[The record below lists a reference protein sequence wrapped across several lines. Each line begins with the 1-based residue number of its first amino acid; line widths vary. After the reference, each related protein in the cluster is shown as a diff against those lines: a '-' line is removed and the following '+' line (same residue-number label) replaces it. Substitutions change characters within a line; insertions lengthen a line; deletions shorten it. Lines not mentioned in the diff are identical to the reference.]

1 MYLSSIKYILISVYT
16 KFADKKAATPEKTI
30 GYGFNPL
37 EKIWFYSKLTLDSGL
52 RRSDKQENVI
62 PAKAGIYTELNAEQK
77 PMAPGVDPEFRN
89 HQSWTN
95 PKESIHWKRNRK
107 KNLIYLMRLG
117 HLINVLAIYSERLVK
132 IVRDLGVRG
141 LIRFIRST
149 LSGPWLDPLRVKE
162 RIAAPFQLRLI

>member
-1 MYLSSIKYILISVYT
+1 
-16 KFADKKAATPEKTI
+16 
-30 GYGFNPL
+30 
-37 EKIWFYSKLTLDSGL
+37 
-52 RRSDKQENVI
+52 
-62 PAKAGIYTELNAEQK
+62 
-77 PMAPGVDPEFRN
+77 
-89 HQSWTN
+89 
-95 PKESIHWKRNRK
+95 
-107 KNLIYLMRLG
+107 MRLG